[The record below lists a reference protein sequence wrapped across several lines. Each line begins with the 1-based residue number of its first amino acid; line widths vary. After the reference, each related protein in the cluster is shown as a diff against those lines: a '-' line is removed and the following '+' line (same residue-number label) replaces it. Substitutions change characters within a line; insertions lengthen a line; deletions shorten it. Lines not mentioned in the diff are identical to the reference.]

1 MRPLGL
7 GEAHR
12 IALRHHGALVVN
24 PVSNR
29 AAVRIPA
36 PSRMYD
42 DGSVEE
48 RVRLI
53 RPMGRENMSVRDSG
67 ASRWEPSPQT
77 RFATLWERDV
87 HEVPA
92 FSTSGFPV
100 TPGPLLE
107 GHSVVWG
114 QGVPVHIDH
123 GG

>member
-48 RVRLI
+48 RVRLV
-53 RPMGRENMSVRDSG
+53 RPMGRETMSVRDYA
-67 ASRWEPSPQT
+67 ASRWESSQNIS
-77 RFATLWERDV
+77 FAILWEK
-87 HEVPA
+87 EVVEIPT
-92 FSTSGFPV
+92 FSTSELHDGTAHTSPHRQA
-100 TPGPLLE
+100 PGGP
-107 GHSVVWG
+107 
-114 QGVPVHIDH
+114 
-123 GG
+123 